1 MAALAQF
8 DNFAVTDD
16 GKRLYFTTAL
26 ITGSEDSRSKIY
38 RTTDSGVEL
47 FKAPGPPNDSLGPQ
61 AVGPL
66 TSGDGTIAGYGIYQP
81 CRTGSCGFFALPR
94 TSFTIE
100 GTELKSIPYDAMQIS
115 RNGQYLLGLTFDFR
129 LNLIEVPSR
138 KTRQFAPNIFRA
150 GPQSV
155 ADSGAFLARGGPAN
169 TPLTLLYVPLN
180 EEPRPIPGTE
190 NPMNGILSPDGSVIA
205 YERVAGNEYQ
215 LVLTNTQG
223 ESHRVIAT
231 APKDLAAADQVNR
244 FGYKASFSND
254 STLLFLQPD
263 SEGRFQPWIYKAGR
277 GGPELLVEIASGVR
291 ALIISGDARVVW
303 IGTGRGQLL
312 SVDIGSRNVSEVIP
326 ETPFLWTLTT
336 QGVPGSVLRLYGSGL
351 SEKSVVSIGETRLPV
366 TEFSASATAPLK
378 FGTSG
383 RNLIQSPA
391 WWNFDLS
398 AFKNFHF
405 TERVYLQLRG
415 EAFNGL
421 NNVQF
426 FPPDLNVASPN
437 FGTLQSA
444 NRPRVMQVAL
454 RVVF

>member
-1 MAALAQF
+1 
-8 DNFAVTDD
+8 
-16 GKRLYFTTAL
+16 
-26 ITGSEDSRSKIY
+26 
-38 RTTDSGVEL
+38 
-47 FKAPGPPNDSLGPQ
+47 
-61 AVGPL
+61 
-66 TSGDGTIAGYGIYQP
+66 
-81 CRTGSCGFFALPR
+81 
-94 TSFTIE
+94 
-100 GTELKSIPYDAMQIS
+100 
-115 RNGQYLLGLTFDFR
+115 
-129 LNLIEVPSR
+129 
-138 KTRQFAPNIFRA
+138 
-150 GPQSV
+150 
-155 ADSGAFLARGGPAN
+155 
-169 TPLTLLYVPLN
+169 
-180 EEPRPIPGTE
+180 
-190 NPMNGILSPDGSVIA
+190 MNGILSPDGSVIA